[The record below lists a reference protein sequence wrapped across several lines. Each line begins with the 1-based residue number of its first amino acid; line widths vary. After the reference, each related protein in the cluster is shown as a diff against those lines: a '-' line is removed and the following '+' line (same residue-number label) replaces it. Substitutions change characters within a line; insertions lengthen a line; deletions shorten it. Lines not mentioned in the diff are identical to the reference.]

1 MNDKIKDLQKKINDS
16 EFGKVKIGGK
26 DYSTVPLRM
35 ELFRSN
41 MTAEDILPLN
51 NVFTRVDITDEK
63 VISRAYLAEEI
74 DVIINEDGFECV
86 SMKNVKATGTAE
98 ELRTAHNINKT
109 SAVENGETSALGRL
123 IGNLG
128 VHGGQMASA
137 NEVLDAIETGKVIHL
152 ITADKLLDRMNACKS
167 KIEINGLLKE
177 HKVFLED
184 LKSDSEE
191 KHSEIVKEI
200 KEIRNNLP
208 DIVA

>member
-1 MNDKIKDLQKKINDS
+1 MNDKIKDLQSKINKA

-26 DYSTVPLRM
+26 SYSTVPLRM

-41 MTAEDILPLN
+41 MSAEDILPLT
-51 NVFTRVDITDEK
+51 NVFTRVDITDDK

-177 HKVFLED
+177 HKIFLED

-200 KEIRNNLP
+200 KEIRNKLP

>member
-1 MNDKIKDLQKKINDS
+1 MNDKIKDLQKKIN
-16 EFGKVKIGGK
+16 EAEVGKVDIKGK
-26 DYSTVPLRM
+26 EYSTVPLRL
-35 ELFRSN
+35 ELFRSH

-63 VISRAYLAEEI
+63 VVTRAYLAEEI

-98 ELRTAHNINKT
+98 EIRNAHNINKT

-152 ITADKLLDRMNACKS
+152 ITADKLLDRMNSCKS
-167 KIEINGLLKE
+167 KTEVNSLLKE
-177 HKVFLED
+177 HKGFLED
-184 LKSDSEE
+184 LKSDSETR
-191 KHSEIVKEI
+191 HSEVEKEI

>member
-1 MNDKIKDLQKKINDS
+1 MNDKIKDLQLKINKA

-26 DYSTVPLRM
+26 SYSTVPLRM

-41 MTAEDILPLN
+41 MSAEDILPLT
-51 NVFTRVDITDEK
+51 NVFTRVDITDDK

-137 NEVLDAIETGKVIHL
+137 NEVVDAVETGKVIHL

-167 KIEINGLLKE
+167 KPEVNGLLKE

>member
-1 MNDKIKDLQKKINDS
+1 MNDKIKDLQSKINKA

-26 DYSTVPLRM
+26 SYSTVPLRM

-41 MTAEDILPLN
+41 MSAEDILPLT
-51 NVFTRVDITDEK
+51 NVFTRVDITDDK

-137 NEVLDAIETGKVIHL
+137 NEVLDAVETGKVIHL

-177 HKVFLED
+177 HKIFLED

>member
-86 SMKNVKATGTAE
+86 SMKNVKATGPAE
-98 ELRTAHNINKT
+98 ELRTAHNLNKT

>member
-177 HKVFLED
+177 HKIFLED
-184 LKSDSEE
+184 LKSDSEK

-200 KEIRNNLP
+200 REIRNNLP